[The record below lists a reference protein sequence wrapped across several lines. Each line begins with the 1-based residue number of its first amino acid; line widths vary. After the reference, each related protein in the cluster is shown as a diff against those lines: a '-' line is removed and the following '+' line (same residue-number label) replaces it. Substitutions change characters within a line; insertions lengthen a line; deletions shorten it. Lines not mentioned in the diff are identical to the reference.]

1 MATITELTAYLVAE
15 SVATAVGTDLFEDA
29 LPEDTPDTAMAVIS
43 TQGVAS
49 EKEFGAVGI
58 GREFPSIQFLSR
70 SASYATARANC
81 ELAHVA
87 LGKVDAESLSST
99 FYEYARPS
107 SPFLL
112 KVDDSGRPIYALNST
127 LAKDPS

>member
-29 LPEDTPDTAMAVIS
+29 LPEAAPDTAMAVIL
-43 TQGVAS
+43 TPGIAS
-49 EKEFGAVGI
+49 EKEFGAAGN

-70 SASYATARANC
+70 AASYDTARANC

-87 LGKVDAESLSST
+87 LGKVDADTLSST
-99 FYEYARPS
+99 FYEYARPT

-112 KVDDSGRPIYALNST
+112 KVDDSGRAVFALNST
-127 LAKDPS
+127 MAKATS